1 MSKRMLVVIG
11 LCVLVVAA
19 VAVAAELK
27 VENAVICTGVKDRA
41 PEGAAEKFAA
51 SVGKLTC
58 FTKITGAAE
67 GTVIKHVWFHGEEKL
82 DAVELKVGAD
92 SWRTWSTKTIDPKL
106 TGAWKVEVQ
115 DAEGKVLS
123 TVNFTIE

>member
-1 MSKRMLVVIG
+1 MSKRMLVVMG

-19 VAVAAELK
+19 GVVAAELK
-27 VENAVICTGVKDRA
+27 VENAAICTGVKDRA
-41 PEGAAEKFAA
+41 PEGAAEKFPATA
-51 SVGKLTC
+51 GKLYC
-58 FTKITGAAE
+58 FTKIVGGAE

-82 DAVELKVGAD
+82 DAVELKVGAA
-92 SWRTWSTKTIDPKL
+92 SWRTWSAKTIDPKL

-123 TVNFTIE
+123 TLNFTIE

>member
-1 MSKRMLVVIG
+1 MNKRMLVALG

-19 VAVAAELK
+19 GVVAAELK
-27 VENAVICTGVKDRA
+27 VENAAICTGIKDKA
-41 PEGAAEKFAA
+41 PDGAAEKFAPA
-51 SVGKLTC
+51 VGKLYC
-58 FTKITGAAE
+58 FTKIMGGAE
-67 GTVIKHVWFHGEEKL
+67 GTVIKHVWFHGEEKV
-82 DAVELKVGAD
+82 DAMELKIGAA
-92 SWRTWSTKTIDPKL
+92 SWRTWSAKTIDPKL